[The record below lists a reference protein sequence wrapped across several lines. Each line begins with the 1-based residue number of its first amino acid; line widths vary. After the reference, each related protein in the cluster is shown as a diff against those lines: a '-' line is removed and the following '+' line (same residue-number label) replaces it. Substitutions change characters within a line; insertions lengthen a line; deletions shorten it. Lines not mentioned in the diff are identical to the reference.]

1 MNDDF
6 ATLFAL
12 LQHSAGEVAGHG
24 STSISRQIR
33 EELAKLAAGRCNNEE
48 RAKLISLLKQQPDL
62 VPAFADEIKNLRE
75 WPK

>member
-12 LQHSAGEVAGHG
+12 QQHSAGEVAGHG
-24 STSISRQIR
+24 STAISRKIR
-33 EELAKLAAGRCNNEE
+33 EQLAKLAAGQCNNEE
-48 RAKLISLLKQQPDL
+48 RADLISLLRQQPDL
-62 VPAFADEIKNLRE
+62 IAAFANEIKTLRE